1 MSSKTCIAALL
12 LATVMVIILSAVSK
26 SLEIPYSQLADGA
39 VAYIAIG
46 ALLTAM
52 EGGAK

>member
-12 LATVMVIILSAVSK
+12 LTTVMVITLSGVSK
-26 SLEIPYSQLADGA
+26 SLGIPYSQLADGV

-46 ALLTAM
+46 ALLTAT